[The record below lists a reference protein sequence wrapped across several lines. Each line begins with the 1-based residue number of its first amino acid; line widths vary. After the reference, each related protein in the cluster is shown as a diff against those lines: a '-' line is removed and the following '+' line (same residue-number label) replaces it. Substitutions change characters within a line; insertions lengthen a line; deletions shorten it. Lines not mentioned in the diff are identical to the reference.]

1 MQPRGKPMKIIPLSE
16 YVLEN
21 GQAKTAEALGV
32 YQSAISKALKR
43 NRRVNILVNEDGK
56 IEAEEVRPFPN
67 KNKPADPDVAVTP

>member
-1 MQPRGKPMKIIPLSE
+1 MKIVPLSE

-43 NRRVNILVNEDGK
+43 NRRVNILVKEDGK

-67 KNKPADPDVAVTP
+67 KNKLAEPGAAVTP

>member
-1 MQPRGKPMKIIPLSE
+1 MKIIPLSE

-56 IEAEEVRPFPN
+56 IEAEEV
-67 KNKPADPDVAVTP
+67 

>member
-1 MQPRGKPMKIIPLSE
+1 MKIIPLSE

-43 NRRVNILVNEDGK
+43 NRKVNILVQEDGT

-67 KNKPADPDVAVTP
+67 KNKPDSSEAAVTQ

>member
-1 MQPRGKPMKIIPLSE
+1 MKIIPLSE

-43 NRRVNILVNEDGK
+43 NRKVNILVQEDGK

-67 KNKPADPDVAVTP
+67 KNKPESSEATATQ

>member
-1 MQPRGKPMKIIPLSE
+1 MKIIPLSE

-21 GQAKTAEALGV
+21 GQAKTAEALGI

-43 NRRVNILVNEDGK
+43 NRRVNILVKDDGK

-67 KNKPADPDVAVTP
+67 KNKPAEHRTAVTP

>member
-1 MQPRGKPMKIIPLSE
+1 MKIIPLSE

-21 GQAKTAEALGV
+21 GQAKTAEVLGI

-43 NRRVNILVNEDGK
+43 NRKVNILVKDNGK

-67 KNKPADPDVAVTP
+67 KNRP

>member
-1 MQPRGKPMKIIPLSE
+1 MFWKTVRPKPLR
-16 YVLEN
+16 L
-21 GQAKTAEALGV
+21 LG

-67 KNKPADPDVAVTP
+67 KNKPVDPDVAVTP